1 MLENIKCQVCIR
13 EKIMERLNNILEE
26 QLTESLD
33 QIIISNPRRAAL
45 AQKIKIRPV
54 LLKEQL
60 NFQVTEY
67 KGKQV
72 FHENLEKGA
81 LIAYILDQMNSFF
94 GQMELNSA
102 SKTVHVLVSKKG
114 TVTIKQKVQKNEV
127 KPKELSHNRKKRY
140 ILEEGTA
147 IPFLVDLGVQTKEGK
162 IVNSRYDKF
171 RQINRFLEFIQDI
184 VEALPKGRELT
195 IVDFGCGKSY
205 LIFTIFK
212 NYLLEQGV
220 DENHIIS
227 IELDQRKDKKYRNP
241 DTILDFIES
250 SIVDEE
256 QYYVLLDEVQLL
268 EEFEEVLNSL
278 LHIKNVDV
286 YVTGSNSK
294 FLSKDVIT
302 EFRGRGDEIHIY
314 PLTFKEFMQVY
325 EGDIYHGWA
334 EYVIYG
340 GLPLTVTMKTEEQK
354 VNYLTKLFDE
364 TYLIDIIE
372 RHHIEK
378 SQELE
383 DLVNILAS
391 VIGSLTNVPK
401 IEATFKSVV
410 QSNISG
416 NTIRQYIEY
425 LEDAFVINK
434 ANRYNVKGRKYIGTP
449 LKYYFEDV
457 GLRNARLGFRQIEET
472 HIMEN
477 IVYNELRSRGYS
489 VDVGVVEK
497 RGVNQEGKMERIYL
511 EIDFI
516 ANLGSKRYYIQ
527 SAFSLPTEE
536 KRLQEKASLINVNDS
551 FKKIILVKDVM
562 NVTRDEDGITTM
574 SIYDFLLKENSLE
587 L

>member
-1 MLENIKCQVCIR
+1 
-13 EKIMERLNNILEE
+13 
-26 QLTESLD
+26 
-33 QIIISNPRRAAL
+33 
-45 AQKIKIRPV
+45 
-54 LLKEQL
+54 
-60 NFQVTEY
+60 
-67 KGKQV
+67 
-72 FHENLEKGA
+72 
-81 LIAYILDQMNSFF
+81 MN
-94 GQMELNSA
+94 
-102 SKTVHVLVSKKG
+102 
-114 TVTIKQKVQKNEV
+114 
-127 KPKELSHNRKKRY
+127 
-140 ILEEGTA
+140 
-147 IPFLVDLGVQTKEGK
+147 
-162 IVNSRYDKF
+162 
-171 RQINRFLEFIQDI
+171 INRDKYLNDLINRMHNGMI
-184 VEALPKGRELT
+184 KVVTGIRR
-195 IVDFGCGKSY
+195 CGKSY
-205 LIFTIFK
+205 LIFTIFR
-212 NYLLEQGV
+212 NYLLKQGI
-220 DENHIIS
+220 DESHIIC
-227 IELDQRKDKKYRNP
+227 IELDQRKDRKYRNP
-241 DTILDFIES
+241 DAILDFIES
-250 SIVDEE
+250 SIVDDE

-325 EGDIYHGWA
+325 EGDVYHGWA

-354 VNYLTKLFDE
+354 INYLTRLFEE
-364 TYLIDIIE
+364 TYLKDIIE
-372 RHHIEK
+372 RHHIDK
-378 SQELE
+378 TLELE

-391 VIGSLTNVPK
+391 AIGSLTNVPK
-401 IEATFKSVV
+401 IEATFKSVM

-497 RGVNQEGKMERIYL
+497 RGVNREGKTERTYL

-516 ANLGSKRYYIQ
+516 ANLGSRRYYIQ
-527 SAFSLPTEE
+527 SAFSMPTEE
-536 KRLQEKASLINVNDS
+536 KRMQERASLINVNDS

-562 NVTRDEDGITTM
+562 NVTRDEYGITTM
-574 SIYDFLLKENSLE
+574 SIYDFLLKGNSLE

>member
-1 MLENIKCQVCIR
+1 MNIKR
-13 EKIMERLNNILEE
+13 DKYLN
-26 QLTESLD
+26 
-33 QIIISNPRRAAL
+33 
-45 AQKIKIRPV
+45 
-54 LLKEQL
+54 
-60 NFQVTEY
+60 
-67 KGKQV
+67 
-72 FHENLEKGA
+72 
-81 LIAYILDQMNSFF
+81 
-94 GQMELNSA
+94 
-102 SKTVHVLVSKKG
+102 
-114 TVTIKQKVQKNEV
+114 
-127 KPKELSHNRKKRY
+127 
-140 ILEEGTA
+140 
-147 IPFLVDLGVQTKEGK
+147 DL
-162 IVNSRYDKF
+162 
-171 RQINRFLEFIQDI
+171 INRMHNGMIKVVTGI
-184 VEALPKGRELT
+184 RR
-195 IVDFGCGKSY
+195 CGKSY

-220 DENHIIS
+220 DEKHIIS

-241 DTILDFIES
+241 DTILAYIES
-250 SIVDEE
+250 SIVDEG

-334 EYVIYG
+334 EYVVYG

-354 VNYLTKLFDE
+354 INYLTKLFEE

-372 RHHIEK
+372 RHRIDK
-378 SQELE
+378 TQELE

-391 VIGSLTNVPK
+391 SIGSLTNVPK
-401 IEATFKSVV
+401 IEATFRSVV

-477 IVYNELRSRGYS
+477 IIYNELRSRGYS

-497 RGVNQEGKMERIYL
+497 RGVNSEGKMERTYL

-527 SAFSLPTEE
+527 SAFSMPTEE
-536 KRLQEKASLINVNDS
+536 KRMQEKASLVNVNDS

-574 SIYDFLLKENSLE
+574 SIYDFLMKENSLE